1 MDKQEKT
8 PEATQKITRLICI
21 HSLQFVGLN
30 GAIDKGYLVGE
41 ELEAL
46 WGFDK

>member
-1 MDKQEKT
+1 MDNQEKT
-8 PEATQKITRLICI
+8 PEATQKITQSISL

-30 GAIDKGYLVGE
+30 GAKDKGYLVGE
-41 ELEAL
+41 ELETL